1 VDEKAQ
7 GNGGLMKRLVV
18 AAIALWVTFGVY
30 SDAHGAKNV
39 VLYVTDDQGS
49 TDAGCYGNPVIKTP
63 GLDTLAAAGTRF
75 THGFCTT
82 PSCSASRSVILTGV
96 LNHANGQYGHAHS
109 YHHFKTFDKIK
120 SLPNRLRDAG
130 YRTISIGKY
139 HVAPVEQYDF
149 EYWAKDFMDGKG
161 RTPRQLAVAADNFL
175 RAEDDRPFFMY
186 FCTTEP
192 HRPFRREDAE
202 PVHPKDVIVPS
213 FLPDNAATR
222 NELAQYYSSVE
233 QADMGLVALI
243 ASLKETGHWD
253 DTLIIYLS
261 DNGIAFPGAKTNLYE
276 PGMRLPCVVRNPA
289 LPQQGTVTD
298 AMVTWADVTPT
309 ILDYTG
315 VEADPKAFHGRSF
328 LGVLDQPS
336 PEGWD
341 SIFASHTFHE
351 ITMYYPMRVLRDRQ
365 YKLIWNLAHGLSF
378 PFASDL
384 WASETWQ
391 HLVITDAT
399 HFAKRPIEN
408 YLHRPA
414 FELYDLEADPDE
426 LNNLAEDPEHAELLA
441 EMQARLKAEQERTG
455 DPWILK
461 WEHE

>member
-1 VDEKAQ
+1 
-7 GNGGLMKRLVV
+7 MKRILCLLSLSIGLLAYSAH
-18 AAIALWVTFGVY
+18 AAP
-30 SDAHGAKNV
+30 KNV
-39 VLYVTDDQGS
+39 ILYVTDDQGS
-49 TDAGCYGNPVIKTP
+49 TDAGCYGNPTIKTP

-130 YRTISIGKY
+130 YRTASFGKY
-139 HVAPVEQYDF
+139 HVAPEAQYDF
-149 EYWAKDFMDGKG
+149 EFWGRDFIEGKG
-161 RTPRQLAVAADNFL
+161 NTPSALAAGADKFI
-175 RAEDDRPFFMY
+175 RAEDDRPFFLY
-186 FCTTEP
+186 FCTQEP
-192 HRPFRREDAE
+192 HRPFKRSEAS

-222 NELAQYYSSVE
+222 QELAEYYSSVE
-233 QADMGLVALI
+233 QADSGLVGLI
-243 ASLKETGHWD
+243 QSLKDTGHWE
-253 DTLIIYLS
+253 DTLIIYIS
-261 DNGIAFPGAKTNLYE
+261 DNGIAFPGAKTNCYE
-276 PGMRLPCVVRNPA
+276 PGIRLPCVVRNPELKA
-289 LPQQGTVTD
+289 EGVVTD
-298 AMVTWADVTPT
+298 AMVTWADIKPT
-309 ILDYTG
+309 ILEYTG
-315 VEADPKAFHGRSF
+315 VVAAQEEFHGRSF
-328 LGVLDQPS
+328 LSVLDQPS

-341 SIFASHTFHE
+341 TIFASHTFHE

-384 WASETWQ
+384 WASKTWQ

-399 HFAKRPIEN
+399 HFAKRPVDA
-408 YLHRPA
+408 YLNRPA

-426 LNNLAEDPEHAELLA
+426 VNNLAANPEHAELLT
-441 EMQARLKAEQERTG
+441 EMQARLKAYQERTS

-461 WEHE
+461 WDHE